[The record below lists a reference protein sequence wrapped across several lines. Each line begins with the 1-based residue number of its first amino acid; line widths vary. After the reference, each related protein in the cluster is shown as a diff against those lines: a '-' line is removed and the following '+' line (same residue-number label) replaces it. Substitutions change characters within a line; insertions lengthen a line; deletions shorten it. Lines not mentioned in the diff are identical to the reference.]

1 MNRVVGLV
9 CIFLAALSWL
19 YFLAKNAPTLSENEK
34 LQFPS
39 SVEDLK
45 KTAEILTRLFDH
57 VRVTSYVWL
66 SLTTALQGQ
75 KLTSTRL
82 IIASIHHVSVF
93 FCEIKVLVSTLD
105 TLLLSFTLYSTL
117 HQV

>member
-57 VRVTSYVWL
+57 VRVNFYVLL
-66 SLTTALQGQ
+66 SLTIALPDQ
-75 KLTSTRL
+75 KLTFSSL
-82 IIASIHHVSVF
+82 IIACKHHVPF
-93 FCEIKVLVSTLD
+93 FLYVITVLVSTLD
-105 TLLLSFTLYSTL
+105 TLFLAFTLYSTL